1 MLSLLCAN
9 PLAGLLFG
17 QGLLAA
23 NWSPWLWL
31 GVGLGLLAASFSLGL
46 WLGRR
51 PVVGGDDSVQARE
64 VLQHLSQ
71 LAAGMEGDYSNYQR
85 LMHSLSAEVERMGE
99 TADTSALRQMLDEL
113 NVRNRELKIKL
124 SGMQAELDGKAQEV
138 QTLVSES
145 RTDALTGLP
154 NRRCFNENIEQ
165 RTKELGRYGGELSFV
180 ILDIDHFKRFN
191 DSYGHLLG
199 DEVLRTVA
207 EVMQATVRDSDIP
220 FRLGGEEFAVLMPA
234 VGLMEAG
241 KGAERLR
248 QAIEQCRVEHEGQ
261 SLRVTASFGVTQV
274 AAGDHAETVVER
286 ADQAMYA
293 AKEASRNAVW
303 LWENNQYRPLIKTK
317 NSVPAG
323 MKASAD
329 SLRESLLAAIDP
341 S

>member
-1 MLSLLCAN
+1 LL
-9 PLAGLLFG
+9 G
-17 QGLLAA
+17 QGLFWGQGLFLGQGLADG
-23 NWSPWLWL
+23 NWSPWIGLA
-31 GVGLGLLAASFSLGL
+31 VGLCLLGASFALGL

-51 PVVGGDDSVQARE
+51 PAVGVDDSVQARE

-85 LMHSLSAEVERMGE
+85 LMHSVAAEVERMGE
-99 TADTSALRQMLDEL
+99 TSDTSALRQMLDEL
-113 NVRNRELKIKL
+113 NVRNRDLKTKL
-124 SGMQAELDGKAQEV
+124 SVMQAELDGKAQEV

-180 ILDIDHFKRFN
+180 ILDVDHFKKFN
-191 DSYGHLLG
+191 DTYGHLLG
-199 DEVLRTVA
+199 DEVLRKVA
-207 EVMQATVRDSDIP
+207 QVMQATVRDSDIP
-220 FRLGGEEFAVLMPA
+220 VRLGGEEFAVLMPA
-234 VGLMEAG
+234 VGLLEAG
-241 KGAERLR
+241 RGAERLR
-248 QAIEQCRVEHEGQ
+248 QAIEQCRIEYEGK
-261 SLRVTASFGVTQV
+261 SLKVTASFGVTQV

-286 ADQAMYA
+286 ADQALYA

-303 LWENNQYRPLIKTK
+303 LWENNQCRPLIKSK
-317 NSVPAG
+317 SGVPHG
-323 MKASAD
+323 MKATAE